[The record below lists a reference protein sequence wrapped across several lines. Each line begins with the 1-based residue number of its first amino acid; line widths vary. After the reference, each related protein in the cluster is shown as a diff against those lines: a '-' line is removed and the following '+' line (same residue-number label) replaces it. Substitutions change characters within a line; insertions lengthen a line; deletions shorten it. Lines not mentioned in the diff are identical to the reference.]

1 MQLGDRAETQ
11 RHGDVLQV
19 FFQRYSS
26 KKHAKERTRAAKADK
41 RKSKHNGSGAES
53 GGEGNHASVDDDT
66 DPVTRRRARSGRLVL
81 QSCLG
86 DPTND

>member
-26 KKHAKERTRAAKADK
+26 KQHAKERTRAAKADK

-66 DPVTRRRARSGRLVL
+66 DPEGEIWKVGTSELPRGS
-81 QSCLG
+81 
-86 DPTND
+86 D